1 MIMDLQADLNWIHKE
16 LDEVKD
22 IDLIKSIKMI
32 LKNRKIASSERIDI
46 KRYNIEI
53 EEAIN
58 QVEEGAIL
66 SHEKVGENI
75 KQWSKK

>member
-1 MIMDLQADLNWIHKE
+1 
-16 LDEVKD
+16 
-22 IDLIKSIKMI
+22 MI

-58 QVEEGAIL
+58 QVEEGAVV